1 MIRRGLTIVRRLR
14 VELPPEFQPPAAGS
28 VDRLLA
34 GVEIA
39 LRWRAPL
46 IALILN
52 EGRESMPGMQ
62 RVERPEDPIPIRGG
76 APAADEDPHAA
87 MNASSDTITSHDTR
101 PPHTTMVPGERA
113 WRRKR
118 RRVNLMTIVAGV
130 AAFNTVASV
139 VADGPHGWTRAW
151 AVALVIALLLM
162 LGRIVRG
169 A

>member
-1 MIRRGLTIVRRLR
+1 MIRRGLTLLRRLA
-14 VELPPEFQPPAAGS
+14 VNLPSEFQPPAAGS

-52 EGRESMPGMQ
+52 QGRESTPGMQ
-62 RVERPEDPIPIRGG
+62 RVERPEDPVPIRGG
-76 APAADEDPHAA
+76 APAEDEDSHAA
-87 MNASSDTITSHDTR
+87 MNANSNTMTSHDTR
-101 PPHTTMVPGERA
+101 PPHTTIFPGERA

-130 AAFNTVASV
+130 TAFNTVASV
-139 VADGPHGWTRAW
+139 AAGGPNWWTRAW
-151 AVALVIALLLM
+151 AVGLVAALLLM
-162 LGRIVRG
+162 LVKMVR

>member
-1 MIRRGLTIVRRLR
+1 MIRRGLTIVRRLA
-14 VELPPEFQPPAAGS
+14 VDLPPEFQPPAAGGA
-28 VDRLLA
+28 DRLLA

-39 LRWRAPL
+39 LRSRAPL

-52 EGRESMPGMQ
+52 QGRESMPGIQ
-62 RVERPEDPIPIRGG
+62 RVEHPEDPVPIRGG

-87 MNASSDTITSHDTR
+87 MNASGNTMTSHDTR
-101 PPHTTMVPGERA
+101 PLHSTMVPGERA

-139 VADGPHGWTRAW
+139 VAGGPNWWTSAW
-151 AVALVIALLLM
+151 AAALVVALLLM
-162 LGRIVRG
+162 LVKMVR